1 MDADRRAGDKILV
14 LLGEGGHTKEILI
27 LVDLLGPAYRYEY
40 VITAQDPLSEAK
52 IHHAGPIHRVVRPRS
67 KDESILAAAGHVL
80 RCAGQALAILR
91 RSRPDALLTS
101 GPALAVPFAFWAR
114 LLGVCVIFVET
125 GSRVRQ
131 LSLTGRLMRP
141 LAHLFFVQ
149 WPSLRARYPRAIYAG
164 RLC

>member
-1 MDADRRAGDKILV
+1 MDATPKV
-14 LLGEGGHTKEILI
+14 LAILGEGGHTKEILI
-27 LVDLLGPAYRYEY
+27 LVDLMGPAYRYEY
-40 VITAQDPLSEAK
+40 VVTHQDPLSAAK
-52 IHHAGPIHRVVRPRS
+52 IRIAGPIHRVTRPRS
-67 KDESILAAAGHVL
+67 KDDNAIVAAGKLL
-80 RCAGQALAILR
+80 RCALQALGVLR

-114 LLGVCVIFVET
+114 LLGVRVIFVET
-125 GSRVRQ
+125 GSRVRR

-149 WPSLRARYPRAIYAG
+149 WPQLREQHPAGIYAG

>member
-1 MDADRRAGDKILV
+1 MGVDHGKSRLLV

-27 LVDLLGPAYRYEY
+27 LVDLLGPGYAYEY
-40 VITAQDPLSEAK
+40 VVTREDPLSEAK
-52 IHHAGPIHRVVRPRS
+52 IRHAGPIHRVTRPRS
-67 KDESILAAAGHVL
+67 KDDSALVAAGKL
-80 RCAGQALAILR
+80 LLCAGQALGILLR
-91 RSRPDALLTS
+91 VRPDALLTS
-101 GPALAVPFAFWAR
+101 GPALAVPFALWAR
-114 LLGVCVIFVET
+114 LVGARVIFVET

-149 WPSLRARYPRAIYAG
+149 WPQLRERHPAAIYAG